1 MIAAAAAAILANWR
15 LALAGGLLV
24 ALGLAA
30 WTIND
35 RAFDRGHAAALV
47 EIQKQITHSEGLID
61 EETRRARDAARDA
74 ARRVCE
80 QQDDPGACRDP

>member
-1 MIAAAAAAILANWR
+1 MLTIAFTHWR
-15 LALAGGLLV
+15 LALAGGVLA

-30 WTIND
+30 WAIND
-35 RAFDRGHAAALV
+35 RAYDRGHTAALV
-47 EIQKQITHSEGLID
+47 EIEKQITDSEGMID

-80 QQDDPGACRDP
+80 QQADPGACSYP

>member
-1 MIAAAAAAILANWR
+1 MAALLTAILANWR
-15 LALAGGLLV
+15 LALAGGALV
-24 ALGLAA
+24 AIGLAA

-35 RAFDRGHAAALV
+35 RAYDRGHAAALV
-47 EIQKQITHSEGLID
+47 EIQQQISNSEGMID

-80 QQDDPGACRDP
+80 QQADPGACRYP